1 MLRARWHLPAILR
14 VVYATYHKLDVQNLG
29 YCRVELE
36 FLVRRLATVAILAL
50 AISGV
55 LQANSDVELTADE
68 LMAKVL
74 DQTRGL
80 SSYSE
85 LTMTI
90 NRPDWKRTSSFSVWT
105 RGREDALI
113 RFTAPARDAG
123 FSTLK
128 KGERM
133 WTYSPKIQRTV
144 RLPKSM
150 MSQDWAGS
158 DFSYNDLARSDDL
171 LNEYTLRL
179 ANVDQSD
186 DGTIYTIEAIP
197 KENAPVVWG
206 KEVVV
211 LRDDFVLLRHSYYD
225 QEMVLVKWLETLEID
240 EFDGRTIPKRMRIR
254 KSEEEDSW
262 TEVSY
267 EKADF
272 DIEIDE
278 SMFTLFA
285 LRGSE

>member
-1 MLRARWHLPAILR
+1 MKRIVPTILLIVFSLFQVQLVANDEHLKAEELIAR
-14 VVYATYHKLDVQNLG
+14 
-29 YCRVELE
+29 
-36 FLVRRLATVAILAL
+36 
-50 AISGV
+50 
-55 LQANSDVELTADE
+55 
-68 LMAKVL
+68 VL

-90 NRPDWKRTSSFSVWT
+90 HRPEWQRTSSFSVWT
-105 RGREDALI
+105 QGREDALI

-123 FSTLK
+123 LATLR

-171 LNEYTLRL
+171 LNQYLLSLTDTTQT
-179 ANVDQSD
+179 NG
-186 DGTIYTIEAIP
+186 GTVYTIEAVP
-197 KENAPVVWG
+197 KENAAIVWG
-206 KEVVV
+206 KEILE
-211 LRDDFVLLRHSYYD
+211 LRDDFVLLKHSYFD
-225 QEMVLVKWLETLEID
+225 QEMVLVKWLETLEIED
-240 EFDGRTIPKRMRIR
+240 FDGRTIPKRMRIT
-254 KSEEEDSW
+254 KSEAQDRW
-262 TEVSY
+262 TEIVY

-272 DIEIDE
+272 DIEIED
-278 SMFTLFA
+278 SKFTLFA
-285 LRGSE
+285 LRDSG

>member
-1 MLRARWHLPAILR
+1 MSIHLRLR
-14 VVYATYHKLDVQNLG
+14 RCFATDCIHDVQNLD
-29 YCRVELE
+29 YDYIEPE
-36 FLVRRLATVAILAL
+36 NVRSCISLFAIAFAIAGVATV
-50 AISGV
+50 S
-55 LQANSDVELTADE
+55 SETEPTAQE

-85 LTMTI
+85 LTMII

-150 MSQDWAGS
+150 MSQEWAGS

-171 LNEYTLRL
+171 LNEYSLQLTH
-179 ANVDQSD
+179 VEQTD
-186 DGTIYTIEAIP
+186 DGAIYTIEATP
-197 KENAPVVWG
+197 NENAAIVWG

-211 LRDDFVLLRHSYYD
+211 LREDFVLLRHSYYD
-225 QEMVLVKWLETLEID
+225 QEMILVKWLETLEIE

-254 KSEEEDSW
+254 KSEEEESW
-262 TEVSY
+262 TEIVY
-267 EKADF
+267 ETADF
-272 DIEIDE
+272 DIDIEE
-278 SMFTLFA
+278 SKFTLFA
-285 LRGSE
+285 LRGSD